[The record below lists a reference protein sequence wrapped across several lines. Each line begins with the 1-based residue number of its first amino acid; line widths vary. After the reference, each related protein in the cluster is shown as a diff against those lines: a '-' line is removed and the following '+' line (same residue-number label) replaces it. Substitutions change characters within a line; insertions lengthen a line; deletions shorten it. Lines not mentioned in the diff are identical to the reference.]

1 MLVFDLSLSQQ
12 SWAVASTYPVP
23 NFGQVLIN
31 AAFIGN
37 LPATGYSRALR
48 EADSECYF

>member
-1 MLVFDLSLSQQ
+1 MVLHR
-12 SWAVASTYPVP
+12 PVEL
-23 NFGQVLIN
+23 G
-31 AAFIGN
+31 AFIGN